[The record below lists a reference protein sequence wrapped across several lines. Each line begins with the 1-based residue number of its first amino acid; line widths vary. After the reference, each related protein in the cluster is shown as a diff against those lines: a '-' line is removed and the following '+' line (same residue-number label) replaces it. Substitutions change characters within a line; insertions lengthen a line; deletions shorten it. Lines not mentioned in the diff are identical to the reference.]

1 MINITFCS
9 QEWDD
14 SALWLKA
21 GSWKLWIW
29 NPVTEVS
36 VSLLYLLCSNPETCY
51 AIILIKSANNFV
63 TARKK
68 NINLHH
74 LIWSLL
80 MKSSQ
85 WKLRAQQHSPVALYW
100 LRYYALQDV
109 FWLKSWSVTFQMKAT
124 KQYFLVVLVILLC
137 KVAACL
143 LSLWVKSQS
152 VTIGMKAFVRHF
164 PGVLCIA
171 LN

>member
-1 MINITFCS
+1 MLLLMKRVIMIKLTIIVMILLLLMINITFCS

-68 NINLHH
+68 DSNFASFNLKSVDEIFSMETQSSTALSCGTV
-74 LIWSLL
+74 LIIMLHKMFFDWNLGVWPF
-80 MKSSQ
+80 K
-85 WKLRAQQHSPVALYW
+85 WKLPS
-100 LRYYALQDV
+100 
-109 FWLKSWSVTFQMKAT
+109 STFLW
-124 KQYFLVVLVILLC
+124 Y
-137 KVAACL
+137 
-143 LSLWVKSQS
+143 LSLCC
-152 VTIGMKAFVRHF
+152 VRW
-164 PGVLCIA
+164 L
-171 LN
+171 

>member
-1 MINITFCS
+1 MINITFCF

-68 NINLHH
+68 DSNFASFNLKSVDEIFSMETQSSTALSCGTV
-74 LIWSLL
+74 LIIMLHKMFFDWNPGVWPF
-80 MKSSQ
+80 K
-85 WKLRAQQHSPVALYW
+85 WKLLS
-100 LRYYALQDV
+100 
-109 FWLKSWSVTFQMKAT
+109 
-124 KQYFLVVLVILLC
+124 YFPVVLI
-137 KVAACL
+137 
-143 LSLWVKSQS
+143 
-152 VTIGMKAFVRHF
+152 I
-164 PGVLCIA
+164 VLCTVAVLFESVGEISKCNHLHESFCEA
-171 LN
+171 LSWGIVYHS

>member
-68 NINLHH
+68 NSNFASFNL
-74 LIWSLL
+74 
-80 MKSSQ
+80 KSVDEIFSMETQ
-85 WKLRAQQHSPVALYW
+85 SWTALSCGTVVIIMLHKMFFDWNPGVWPFEWKLLS
-100 LRYYALQDV
+100 
-109 FWLKSWSVTFQMKAT
+109 
-124 KQYFLVVLVILLC
+124 YFPVVLI
-137 KVAACL
+137 
-143 LSLWVKSQS
+143 
-152 VTIGMKAFVRHF
+152 I
-164 PGVLCIA
+164 VLCTVAVLFESVGEIPKCNHLPESFCEA
-171 LN
+171 LSWGIVYHS

>member
-1 MINITFCS
+1 MINITFCF

-68 NINLHH
+68 NINFASFNLKSGDEIFSMETQSWTALSCGTV
-74 LIWSLL
+74 LIIMFHKMFFDWNPGVWPF
-80 MKSSQ
+80 K
-85 WKLRAQQHSPVALYW
+85 WKLLS
-100 LRYYALQDV
+100 
-109 FWLKSWSVTFQMKAT
+109 
-124 KQYFLVVLVILLC
+124 YFPVVLI
-137 KVAACL
+137 
-143 LSLWVKSQS
+143 
-152 VTIGMKAFVRHF
+152 I
-164 PGVLCIA
+164 VLCTVAVLFESVGEIPKCNHLHESFCEA
-171 LN
+171 LFLGIVCRS